1 MVKSGYAH
9 VRDTIQMH
17 DVSYNS
23 VMWNRLVK
31 LRKGPTTIRVEH
43 PVNLPRARAVGYK
56 AKQGYIVAITKIR
69 RGTMR
74 KLRPKMG
81 RKPGNLGVRK
91 ITTKKSLRWIAEER
105 TAKKFPNLQVLN
117 SYEVATDGRS
127 HFFEI
132 ILVDPN
138 HPVIIADPKI
148 NWICESSNKS
158 RVFRGLT
165 SAGKKTRG
173 LHKKGIGSERT
184 RPSLRKNRNLH

>member
-1 MVKSGYAH
+1 MVKSGYTY
-9 VRDTIQMH
+9 VKETLQQH
-17 DVSYNS
+17 DSSYDS
-23 VMWNRLVK
+23 VMWNRLVQ
-31 LRKGPTTIRVEH
+31 LRRGPTIMRVER

-56 AKQGYIVAITKIR
+56 AKQGYVVAITKIR

-74 KLRPKMG
+74 KIRPKMG

-117 SYEVATDGRS
+117 SYKLTEDGRS
-127 HFFEI
+127 HFYEI

-138 HPVIIADPKI
+138 HPVIKADPKI
-148 NWICESSNKS
+148 NWIASSNNKT
-158 RVFRGLT
+158 RVYRGLT
-165 SAGKKTRG
+165 SAGKKSRG
-173 LHKKGIGSERT
+173 LHKKGIGSERS